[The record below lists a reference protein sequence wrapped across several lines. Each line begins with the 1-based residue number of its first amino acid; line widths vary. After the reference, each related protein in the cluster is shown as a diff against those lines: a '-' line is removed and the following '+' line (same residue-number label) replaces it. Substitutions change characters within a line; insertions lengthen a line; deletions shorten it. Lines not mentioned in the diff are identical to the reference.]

1 MVFRKH
7 NWSSVICLIVGF
19 ALCIGFPAQCWS
31 GDAASIP
38 TLSVCE
44 ALSHASEY
52 DGKMVRIRDR
62 VVGTDEGT
70 WFVGEECPGVF
81 VTQGK
86 VWPSTIAWTM
96 PDSNCAKHSCAPFIR
111 SAVDFKFDWESR
123 KRLEKKWLEIR
134 KRLPDRCIAVTYTGI
149 FEAWSKANSRIPHRD
164 GWIEISGYGHLNGA
178 PAQLVLKSADDVSA
192 VPRCRKKWKTP
203 TQSK

>member
-62 VVGTDEGT
+62 VVGTEEGA
-70 WFVGEECPGVF
+70 WFVGEQCPGIF
-81 VTQGK
+81 VTEGK

-96 PDSNCAKHSCAPFIR
+96 PSDLTFIIHGV
-111 SAVDFKFDWESR
+111 AFDFDRESR
-123 KRLEKKWLEIR
+123 KRIDSKWEKLREY
-134 KRLPDRCIAVTYTGI
+134 LPDRCIAVTYTGM
-149 FEAWSKANSRIPHRD
+149 FERWSKQNSRKMDPK
-164 GWIEISGYGHLNGA
+164 GTPYEISGFGHLNGA
-178 PAQLVLKSADDVSA
+178 PAQLVLKSADDVGA
-192 VPRCRKKWKTP
+192 IPGCKVGNTP
-203 TQSK
+203 